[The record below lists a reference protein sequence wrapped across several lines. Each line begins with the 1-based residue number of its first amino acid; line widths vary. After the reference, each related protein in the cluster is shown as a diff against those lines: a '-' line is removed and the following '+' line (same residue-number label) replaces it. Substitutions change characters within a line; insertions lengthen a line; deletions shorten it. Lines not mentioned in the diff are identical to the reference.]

1 MGDKLSSL
9 DNVIK
14 DTDEANFVT
23 DVIEASNQVPIVV
36 DFWAPWCGPCKKL
49 TPDLERNILSFKGKV
64 RLVKINVDENQG
76 IASQLRIQSIPAV
89 YGFYGGKPIDGFMG
103 AQPEAKLKEF
113 ISGLISKS
121 GGEISDNLDN
131 LIGEADEK
139 LDTGLIDEAEEIYE
153 KVLEEDS
160 NHIGAYAGLIR
171 AKIIVK
177 NIDCDYL
184 YINAS
189 DERGID
195 TIREKIQPFA
205 LSMGFNDVKIVILDE
220 ADYLTP
226 QAQATLRHTIEACSA
241 TTRFI
246 LTCNYLER
254 IISPLQSRCQT
265 FEITPPSKT
274 EVIEHVSN
282 IAAKEAMLEVSVND
296 VQKVVSTHYPDIR
309 KIINTLQ
316 GSVVD
321 GQIKIDDNSLKNSQL
336 GGLVVDAL
344 IRKAKLSEIRQ
355 ILADSGAREFDDL
368 FKYIYDK
375 SSVLFGDREGE
386 AILIIAK
393 YQYEYTFVLEKEICI
408 AAMLNKLLD
417 IKDNIQLNTKQYII
431 KKWLELNLKCIRFKL
446 SIIIKI
452 ISIVI

>member
-1 MGDKLSSL
+1 MELWVEKYRPTTLENYVG
-9 DNVIK
+9 NEVIK
-14 DTDEANFVT
+14 SK
-23 DVIEASNQVPIVV
+23 IEDYLKQGSIQNLLLHGVA
-36 DFWAPWCGPCKKL
+36 G
-49 TPDLERNILSFKGKV
+49 TGKTT
-64 RLVKINVDENQG
+64 L
-76 IASQLRIQSIPAV
+76 
-89 YGFYGGKPIDGFMG
+89 
-103 AQPEAKLKEF
+103 AKL
-113 ISGLISKS
+113 L
-121 GGEISDNLDN
+121 
-131 LIGEADEK
+131 
-139 LDTGLIDEAEEIYE
+139 
-153 KVLEEDS
+153 
-160 NHIGAYAGLIR
+160 
-171 AKIIVK
+171 VK

-265 FEITPPSKT
+265 FEIIPPSKR
-274 EVIEHVSN
+274 EVWQKCKTILNDEN
-282 IAAKEAMLEVSVND
+282 ISSSPKEVEPIVD
-296 VQKVVSTHYPDIR
+296 THYPDIR

-316 GSVVD
+316 GSIINNEVKAD
-321 GQIKIDDNSLKNSQL
+321 HGALKNTQL

-375 SSVLFGDREGE
+375 
-386 AILIIAK
+386 
-393 YQYEYTFVLEKEICI
+393 
-408 AAMLNKLLD
+408 
-417 IKDNIQLNTKQYII
+417 
-431 KKWLELNLKCIRFKL
+431 
-446 SIIIKI
+446 
-452 ISIVI
+452 

>member
-1 MGDKLSSL
+1 MKLWVEKYRPTTL
-9 DNVIK
+9 ENYVGNEVIK
-14 DTDEANFVT
+14 SKIKDYLKQGSIQNLLLHGVAGT
-23 DVIEASNQVPIVV
+23 
-36 DFWAPWCGPCKKL
+36 
-49 TPDLERNILSFKGKV
+49 GKTT
-64 RLVKINVDENQG
+64 L
-76 IASQLRIQSIPAV
+76 
-89 YGFYGGKPIDGFMG
+89 
-103 AQPEAKLKEF
+103 AKL
-113 ISGLISKS
+113 L
-121 GGEISDNLDN
+121 
-131 LIGEADEK
+131 
-139 LDTGLIDEAEEIYE
+139 
-153 KVLEEDS
+153 
-160 NHIGAYAGLIR
+160 
-171 AKIIVK
+171 VK

-265 FEITPPSKT
+265 FEITPPSKGDVWNKC
-274 EVIEHVSN
+274 EN
-282 IAAKEAMLEVSVND
+282 ILHNENVEFETTKIKAAID
-296 VQKVVSTHYPDIR
+296 THYPDIR

-316 GSVVD
+316 GSVVN
-321 GQIKIDDNSLKNSQL
+321 GVIKIDDNSLKNTQL
-336 GGLVVDAL
+336 GDKIVDAL
-344 IRKAKLSEIRQ
+344 EKKLKLSVIRQ
-355 ILADSGAREFDDL
+355 MLADSGAREFDGL
-368 FKYIYDK
+368 FKVLYDNVSK
-375 SSVLFGDREGE
+375 YTDREGE

-417 IKDNIQLNTKQYII
+417 I
-431 KKWLELNLKCIRFKL
+431 C
-446 SIIIKI
+446 S
-452 ISIVI
+452 

>member
-1 MGDKLSSL
+1 MELWVEKYRPTTLEGYVG
-9 DNVIK
+9 NEVIK
-14 DTDEANFVT
+14 SK
-23 DVIEASNQVPIVV
+23 IEDYLKQGSIQNLLLHGVA
-36 DFWAPWCGPCKKL
+36 G
-49 TPDLERNILSFKGKV
+49 TGKTT
-64 RLVKINVDENQG
+64 L
-76 IASQLRIQSIPAV
+76 
-89 YGFYGGKPIDGFMG
+89 
-103 AQPEAKLKEF
+103 AKL
-113 ISGLISKS
+113 L
-121 GGEISDNLDN
+121 
-131 LIGEADEK
+131 
-139 LDTGLIDEAEEIYE
+139 
-153 KVLEEDS
+153 
-160 NHIGAYAGLIR
+160 
-171 AKIIVK
+171 VK

-189 DERGID
+189 DERCID

-265 FEITPPSKT
+265 FEITPPSKGDVWNKC
-274 EVIEHVSN
+274 EN
-282 IAAKEAMLEVSVND
+282 ILHNENVEFETTKIKAAID
-296 VQKVVSTHYPDIR
+296 THYPDIR

-321 GQIKIDDNSLKNSQL
+321 GYVKIDDNSLKNTQL
-336 GGLVVDAL
+336 GDKIVNAL
-344 IRKAKLSEIRQ
+344 EKKLKLSVIRQ
-355 ILADSGAREFDDL
+355 ILADSGAREFDGL
-368 FKYIYDK
+368 FKVLYDNVSK
-375 SSVLFGDREGE
+375 YTDREGE

-417 IKDNIQLNTKQYII
+417 I
-431 KKWLELNLKCIRFKL
+431 C
-446 SIIIKI
+446 S
-452 ISIVI
+452 

>member
-1 MGDKLSSL
+1 MKLWVEKYRPTTL
-9 DNVIK
+9 NEYVGNETIK
-14 DTDEANFVT
+14 NKIADY
-23 DVIEASNQVPIVV
+23 
-36 DFWAPWCGPCKKL
+36 
-49 TPDLERNILSFKGKV
+49 LEQGSIQNLLLHGVAGTGKTT
-64 RLVKINVDENQG
+64 L
-76 IASQLRIQSIPAV
+76 
-89 YGFYGGKPIDGFMG
+89 
-103 AQPEAKLKEF
+103 AKL
-113 ISGLISKS
+113 L
-121 GGEISDNLDN
+121 
-131 LIGEADEK
+131 
-139 LDTGLIDEAEEIYE
+139 
-153 KVLEEDS
+153 
-160 NHIGAYAGLIR
+160 
-171 AKIIVK
+171 VK

-226 QAQATLRHTIEACSA
+226 QAQATLRHTIEACSS

-265 FEITPPSKT
+265 FEITPPSKD
-274 EVIEHVSN
+274 EVYKKLEYILDGEGMLDYIIPIEIIN
-282 IAAKEAMLEVSVND
+282 
-296 VQKVVSTHYPDIR
+296 TYYPDIR
-309 KIINTLQ
+309 KIINTTQ
-316 GSVVD
+316 GSIVE

-375 SSVLFGDREGE
+375 SSTLFGDREGE

-393 YQYEYTFVLEKEICI
+393 YQYEYTFVLEKEICV

-417 IKDNIQLNTKQYII
+417 I
-431 KKWLELNLKCIRFKL
+431 C
-446 SIIIKI
+446 
-452 ISIVI
+452 

>member
-1 MGDKLSSL
+1 MELWVEKYRPTTLENYVG
-9 DNVIK
+9 NEVIK
-14 DTDEANFVT
+14 SK
-23 DVIEASNQVPIVV
+23 IEDYLKQGSIQNLLLHGVA
-36 DFWAPWCGPCKKL
+36 G
-49 TPDLERNILSFKGKV
+49 TGKTT
-64 RLVKINVDENQG
+64 L
-76 IASQLRIQSIPAV
+76 
-89 YGFYGGKPIDGFMG
+89 
-103 AQPEAKLKEF
+103 AKL
-113 ISGLISKS
+113 L
-121 GGEISDNLDN
+121 
-131 LIGEADEK
+131 
-139 LDTGLIDEAEEIYE
+139 
-153 KVLEEDS
+153 
-160 NHIGAYAGLIR
+160 
-171 AKIIVK
+171 VK

-226 QAQATLRHTIEACSA
+226 QAQATLRNTIESCSK

-265 FEITPPSKT
+265 FEITPPSKEIVT
-274 EVIEHVSN
+274 DLVCRVMVDENIKWETNNIIPVI
-282 IAAKEAMLEVSVND
+282 D
-296 VQKVVSTHYPDIR
+296 THYPDIR

-321 GQIKIDDNSLKNSQL
+321 SQIKIDDNSLKNSQL

-375 SSVLFGDREGE
+375 SSLLFGDREGE

-417 IKDNIQLNTKQYII
+417 I
-431 KKWLELNLKCIRFKL
+431 C
-446 SIIIKI
+446 
-452 ISIVI
+452 

>member
-1 MGDKLSSL
+1 MKLWVEKYRPTTL
-9 DNVIK
+9 DGYVGNEVIK
-14 DTDEANFVT
+14 SK
-23 DVIEASNQVPIVV
+23 IEDYLKQGSIQNLLLHGVA
-36 DFWAPWCGPCKKL
+36 G
-49 TPDLERNILSFKGKV
+49 TGKTT
-64 RLVKINVDENQG
+64 L
-76 IASQLRIQSIPAV
+76 
-89 YGFYGGKPIDGFMG
+89 
-103 AQPEAKLKEF
+103 AKL
-113 ISGLISKS
+113 L
-121 GGEISDNLDN
+121 
-131 LIGEADEK
+131 
-139 LDTGLIDEAEEIYE
+139 
-153 KVLEEDS
+153 
-160 NHIGAYAGLIR
+160 
-171 AKIIVK
+171 VK

-265 FEITPPSKT
+265 FEIIPPSKR
-274 EVIEHVSN
+274 EVWQKCKTILNDEN
-282 IAAKEAMLEVSVND
+282 ISSSPKEVEPIVDA
-296 VQKVVSTHYPDIR
+296 HYPDIR

-316 GSVVD
+316 GSIINNEVKAD
-321 GQIKIDDNSLKNSQL
+321 HGSLKNTQL

-355 ILADSGAREFDDL
+355 ILADSGSREFDDL

-375 SSVLFGDREGE
+375 SSTLFGDREGE

-408 AAMLNKLLD
+408 AAMLNKL
-417 IKDNIQLNTKQYII
+417 I
-431 KKWLELNLKCIRFKL
+431 NLC
-446 SIIIKI
+446 
-452 ISIVI
+452 